1 MHTVDFYLY
10 NFIKIRSV
18 GMPSDVNRL
27 ILEQL
32 RCFVS
37 KSNMSSTRL
46 SEQPDIHIECCSD
59 LPTLNGR
66 GEQLGSSFN
75 FNVIRSLKSDRVM
88 VIFNYRGVP
97 DVVLDFTA
105 PDVPVHISF
114 RRRKGIARRVYGLL
128 LFGIIQAL
136 KMNHDLL
143 CHGAVLQKDQK
154 GILIAGHRG
163 IGKTMI
169 LLSLLKAGWGYIGD
183 DKFILSDGKAYL
195 FQDFIV
201 LRDHHFS
208 ALPWLT
214 GRDPDFARFAKKAK
228 LQKYLQYQILKW
240 LPQKILPSLDRFLN
254 PAMRVTPDRICKQAV
269 TLSETTI
276 STGIVLGQGDRFEA
290 KEISRKAF
298 IQKFD
303 LLQQMAIR
311 EYNDLEKMIY
321 YYCPKRQINWAQVL
335 DDNIHGNR
343 FIDITVPMNVG
354 FDSIGKKVVQ
364 CLT

>member
-1 MHTVDFYLY
+1 MHTVDFDLHD
-10 NFIKIRSV
+10 FLKIRAV
-18 GMPSDVNRL
+18 GIPPDVKHL
-27 ILEQL
+27 ILKQL

-37 KSNMSSTRL
+37 KSNIDSTRL
-46 SEQPDIHIECCSD
+46 SEKPNIHLECRSD
-59 LPTLNGR
+59 LPKVNGG
-66 GEQLGSSFN
+66 GEQLGTPFN
-75 FNVIRSLKSDRVM
+75 FQVIRSLKSDSVM

-105 PDVPVHISF
+105 PDASVHISF
-114 RRRKGIARRVYGLL
+114 RHRKGIARRVYGLL

-136 KMNHDLL
+136 KMNHDAL

-154 GILIAGHRG
+154 SILIAGHRG

-169 LLSLLKAGWGYIGD
+169 LMSLLKAGWGYIGD

-201 LRDHHFS
+201 LRDQHFS

-214 GRDPDFARFAKKAK
+214 GSDPDFARFAKKAK

-240 LPQKILPSLDRFLN
+240 FPQKILPSLDRFLN

-269 TLSETTI
+269 TLCETTI
-276 STGIVLGQGDRFEA
+276 STGILLGQGDRFEA
-290 KEISRKAF
+290 KEISRKVF

-321 YYCPKRQINWAQVL
+321 YYCPKLQRHWAQVL
-335 DDNIHGNR
+335 DDNIHCKR
-343 FIDITVPMNVG
+343 FIDIILPMNVG
-354 FDSIGKKVVQ
+354 FDSIGKKVAQ
-364 CLT
+364 CLK